1 MIILQRQKTSAVFS
15 PLIRGSW
22 LVCERFIS
30 LVFAFFRATFLT
42 SVPDHSPS
50 YCAFVSVPS
59 DNKLSNKWT
68 TWHRQLAK
76 LRTVCFV
83 SRHRH
88 PAHALTSQVIKW
100 LPGIPKTRLKSI
112 FRAKW
117 YTRFYY
123 IFTYIIVALRSFNSL
138 NSFFDQRPFVL
149 IFDLKHLFA
158 RRSNTR
164 LCHDTSNSSITI
176 IIKLEFRIRRR
187 NDHFLRYE

>member
-88 PAHALTSQVIKW
+88 PTHALTSQVIKW

-117 YTRFYY
+117 YTFLLYFHLYHRYP
-123 IFTYIIVALRSFNSL
+123 SFFQFSP
-138 NSFFDQRPFVL
+138 FFDQRPFVL
-149 IFDLKHLFA
+149 IFDLKHLFQ
-158 RRSNTR
+158 SCT
-164 LCHDTSNSSITI
+164 
-176 IIKLEFRIRRR
+176 
-187 NDHFLRYE
+187 

>member
-42 SVPDHSPS
+42 SAAPPPPPDHPPS

-83 SRHRH
+83 SRHPH
-88 PAHALTSQVIKW
+88 PGHALTSQVIKW
-100 LPGIPKTRLKSI
+100 LPRIPKTRLKFHISSKIYHTLLYDDIYFHRYHRWVFLLSI
-112 FRAKW
+112 LS
-117 YTRFYY
+117 
-123 IFTYIIVALRSFNSL
+123 V
-138 NSFFDQRPFVL
+138 
-149 IFDLKHLFA
+149 
-158 RRSNTR
+158 
-164 LCHDTSNSSITI
+164 
-176 IIKLEFRIRRR
+176 
-187 NDHFLRYE
+187 